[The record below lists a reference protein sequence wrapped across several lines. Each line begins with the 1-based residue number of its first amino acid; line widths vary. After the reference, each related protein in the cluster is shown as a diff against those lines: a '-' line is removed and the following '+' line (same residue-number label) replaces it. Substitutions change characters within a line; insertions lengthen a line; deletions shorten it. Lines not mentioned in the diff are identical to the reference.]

1 MTRSPGAG
9 TAGRLLLAGMET
21 TEASASDEMPEP
33 LEVWPGSPYPLGATY
48 DGAGT
53 NFALFSEIAEK
64 VELCL
69 ISRDGTET
77 RIPLEE
83 VDGYVWHAYLPTVSP
98 GQRYGYRVH
107 GPFDPENGHRCDPSK
122 LLLDPYGKAFDGSF
136 DGDPSLFSY
145 PLPGAEPVAE
155 SASDESTDDTEDID
169 TEDTEDT
176 DTGDAVSTDD
186 AEPEA
191 IATGQTSD
199 AAAEL
204 PGLDS
209 LGHTMTTVVINP
221 FFDWATDRHPR
232 RPYNETVIYEAH
244 VKGMTATHP
253 DVPEHMRG
261 TYAGLAHPAIID
273 HLLDLGVTAIELMP
287 VHQFMHDQVLLDQGL
302 RNYWGYNTFGF
313 FAPHAEYSSSTK
325 PSAVVA
331 EFKAMVRAFHE
342 AGIEVIL
349 DVVYNHTAEGNHLG
363 PTICFRGIDNAAYYR
378 LVDDDKA
385 YYMDYTGTGNSL
397 NARHPHTLQLI
408 MDSLRYWVTEMHVD
422 GFRFDLASTL
432 ARELHDVDRLS
443 AFFDLVQQDPV
454 VSQVKLIAEPWDI
467 GEGGYQVGN
476 FPGQWTEWNGKY
488 RDTVRDYW
496 RGEPATLGE
505 FASRLTGSSDLYE
518 DTGRRPGAS
527 VNFVTAHDG
536 FTLADLVSYNEK
548 HNDANGE
555 GNRDGESHNRS
566 WNCGVE
572 GPTDDPEVLAL
583 RGRQQ
588 RNMLA
593 TLILSQG
600 TPMLAHGDE
609 FGRTQ
614 QGNNN
619 VYCQDNELSWVD
631 WSLAESNADLVAFTR
646 NVIALRTDHPVF
658 RRRRFFEGRPIRS
671 GDQSRDI
678 AWLTPAGDEM
688 MPEDWDSGF
697 GKSLAV
703 FLNGEGIPE
712 PDQRGQRVVD
722 DSFLMCFNAHHEP
735 IEFVTPDGPHA
746 EEWTVALDTDVP
758 DGLREET
765 VVAGKPV
772 RVQARSVL
780 VLRKTR

>member
-1 MTRSPGAG
+1 MQPSP
-9 TAGRLLLAGMET
+9 TDTSEET
-21 TEASASDEMPEP
+21 PEP
-33 LEVWPGSPYPLGATY
+33 IPVWPGSAYPLGATY

-69 ISRDGTET
+69 ISREGTET

-107 GPFDPENGHRCDPSK
+107 GPYDPENGHRCDPSK
-122 LLLDPYGKAFDGSF
+122 LLLDPYGKAFDGDF
-136 DGDPSLFSY
+136 DGDASLFSY
-145 PLPGAEPVAE
+145 ALPSDTDTE
-155 SASDESTDDTEDID
+155 SDSDES
-169 TEDTEDT
+169 
-176 DTGDAVSTDD
+176 
-186 AEPEA
+186 AE
-191 IATGQTSD
+191 SD
-199 AAAEL
+199 APDADF
-204 PGLDS
+204 PQLDS

-221 FFDWATDRHPR
+221 FFDWANDRHPR

-253 DVPEHMRG
+253 DVPEYLRG
-261 TYAGLAHPAIID
+261 TYAGLAHPAVID

-313 FAPHAEYSSSTK
+313 FAPHTEYSSSSK
-325 PSAVVA
+325 PSEAVA

-363 PTICFRGIDNAAYYR
+363 PTISFRGIDNAAYYR
-378 LVDDDKA
+378 LVDDDKTH
-385 YYMDYTGTGNSL
+385 YMDYTGTGNSL

-476 FPGQWTEWNGKY
+476 FPSLWTEWNGKY

-496 RGEPATLGE
+496 RSEPSTLGE

-527 VNFVTAHDG
+527 INFVTAHDG
-536 FTLADLVSYNEK
+536 FTLADLVSYNDK

-555 GNRDGESHNRS
+555 DNRDGESHNRS

-572 GPTDDPEVLAL
+572 GPTDDPEVLTL
-583 RGRQQ
+583 RARQQ
-588 RNMLA
+588 RNILA
-593 TLILSQG
+593 TLVLSQG

-609 FGRTQ
+609 MGRSQ
-614 QGNNN
+614 RGNNN
-619 VYCQDNELSWVD
+619 VYCQDNELSWMD
-631 WSLAESNADLVAFTR
+631 WSLAEANADLVAFTR
-646 NVIALRTDHPVF
+646 NVIALRTEHPVF

-678 AWLTPAGDEM
+678 AWLTPSGEEM
-688 MPEDWDSGF
+688 TPEHWDSGF

-722 DSFLMCFNAHHEP
+722 TSFLLCFNAHHEP
-735 IEFVTPDGPHA
+735 IEFVTPDGAHA
-746 EEWTVALDTDVP
+746 DEWSVAIDTDVA
-758 DGLREET
+758 DGVREFSVT
-765 VVAGKPV
+765 AGKPILV
-772 RVQARSVL
+772 EARSMV
-780 VLRKTR
+780 VLRRTA